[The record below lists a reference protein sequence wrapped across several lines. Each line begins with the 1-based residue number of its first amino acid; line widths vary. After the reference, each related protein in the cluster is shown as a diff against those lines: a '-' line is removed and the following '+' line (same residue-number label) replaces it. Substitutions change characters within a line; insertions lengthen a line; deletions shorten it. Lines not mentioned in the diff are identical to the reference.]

1 MVLQGYY
8 LAFFLLVQSG
18 GDAII
23 ELKKPITHTVYTAQF
38 SSLDSCKEYGRK
50 LTKQSYVEYGY
61 ITFTC
66 TPMYITKEQK

>member
-8 LAFFLLVQSG
+8 LAFFLLLQSG

-23 ELKKPITHTVYTAQF
+23 ELKQPITKALHPAQF

-50 LTKQSYVEYGY
+50 LTKQSYVDDGH

-66 TPMYITKEQK
+66 TPMYIVRGQK